1 MKDFLNSAKF
11 LDEEKKFLTRIS
23 EMNKFQREAFNQ
35 KAPSPL
41 CMQFNNEFQ
50 VVSLMIGIPHDQA
63 VQLTSV
69 NSIFNYML
77 DHLDQMDIMIRR
89 IEIRLTV
96 TTIRPNL
103 DPDNIFQPVLDGL
116 LRAARTIMSYSEQLA
131 AASYESNSTESDEG
145 PQILFNPKDLE
156 HHGFSFLMGK
166 HHDHGDNNI

>member
-11 LDEEKKFLTRIS
+11 LDEEKKFLNRFL
-23 EMNKFQREAFNQ
+23 EMNKFQREALKQNV
-35 KAPSPL
+35 PDPL
-41 CMQFNNEFQ
+41 FIEFNNEFQ
-50 VVSLMIGIPHDQA
+50 VASLMIGIPHDQA

-69 NSIFNYML
+69 NRIFDYML
-77 DHLDQMDIMIRR
+77 DHSDQMDIMIRR

-96 TTIRPNL
+96 TAMRPNL

-145 PQILFNPKDLE
+145 SQIFFNPKDLE